1 MVKNREGVKRREL
14 NVKRKLGI
22 SGLVEQIFKKKKKK
36 LDTSTSMIN
45 SAKTDLKA
53 N

>member
-1 MVKNREGVKRREL
+1 MVKKREGVKRREL
-14 NVKRKLGI
+14 NVQRKLGI
-22 SGLVEQIFKKKKKK
+22 SGLVEQILKKKK

>member
-1 MVKNREGVKRREL
+1 MVKKREGVKRREL
-14 NVKRKLGI
+14 NVQRKLGI
-22 SGLVEQIFKKKKKK
+22 SGLVEQILKKKKK

>member
-1 MVKNREGVKRREL
+1 MVKKREGVKRREL

-22 SGLVEQIFKKKKKK
+22 SGLVEQIFKKKK

>member
-1 MVKNREGVKRREL
+1 MVKKREGVKRREL
-14 NVKRKLGI
+14 NVQRKLGI
-22 SGLVEQIFKKKKKK
+22 SGLVEQM
-36 LDTSTSMIN
+36 DTSTSMIN